1 MIASIMKG
9 NKGQAARK
17 AILQQL
23 AIALLATLIV
33 VVTVKRL
40 GKSNWHAS
48 SLRSEEHN
56 HESKAAVANLADI
69 TAAEREGG
77 NAAAVSPPAPV
88 GDKTLVKI
96 VFGNLD
102 GEVGKEG
109 EVIVRLKPEWAP
121 LGVKRIQELVETK
134 FWDGCRAFRVVPR
147 FVVQLGINGDP
158 HVQKKWREKPL
169 KDDPVKASNTRGTIT
184 FAMAGPGT
192 RTTQIFFNTV
202 DNSRLDRENFAP
214 FGEVESGMDAIDR
227 IYKGYTE
234 SADQGSIQSHGNAYL
249 KKFPKMSYIKTAI
262 FISR

>member
-69 TAAEREGG
+69 TSAERERGK
-77 NAAAVSPPAPV
+77 AAAVSPPAPV

-134 FWDGCRAFRVVPR
+134 FWDGCRAFR
-147 FVVQLGINGDP
+147 
-158 HVQKKWREKPL
+158 
-169 KDDPVKASNTRGTIT
+169 
-184 FAMAGPGT
+184 
-192 RTTQIFFNTV
+192 
-202 DNSRLDRENFAP
+202 
-214 FGEVESGMDAIDR
+214 
-227 IYKGYTE
+227 
-234 SADQGSIQSHGNAYL
+234 
-249 KKFPKMSYIKTAI
+249 
-262 FISR
+262 